1 MVDALAS
8 YWGPV
13 FSKTH
18 SVPAVAKRYIDRF
31 SSSEDFSE
39 VRPPILRDVERAL
52 KQANW
57 SAPGPDGLHYAAW
70 RCGSGSRV
78 LLEVLRWI
86 ALGNYM
92 PSNFTALLA

>member
-18 SVPAVAKRYIDRF
+18 TAPSLAQKYIDPF
-31 SSSEDFSE
+31 SSSGDFTE
-39 VRPPILRDVERAL
+39 VRPPVLRDVERAL
-52 KQANW
+52 EQSSW

-70 RCGSGSRV
+70 RCGSRA
-78 LLEVLRWI
+78 R
-86 ALGNYM
+86 
-92 PSNFTALLA
+92 